1 MVAIV
6 KYRPNKYSKS
16 AEFRIN
22 RRIVQ
27 EYGFQEAKKIGAL
40 DSIIEEKE
48 KHKDLKKSK
57 KKQRK
62 KQKLQEKQKS
72 QKTGLHIGIE
82 HQKKYQEFIANGGD
96 PKSCPFD

>member
-27 EYGFQEAKKIGAL
+27 EYGLQEAKNIGAL
-40 DSIIEEKE
+40 DSLIEEKQ
-48 KHKDLKKSK
+48 KHKNLKQSK
-57 KKQRK
+57 KKQYK

-72 QKTGLHIGIE
+72 QKSGLHTGTE
-82 HQKKYQEFIANGGD
+82 YEEKYKQFIANGGD
-96 PKSCPFD
+96 PNSCPFD